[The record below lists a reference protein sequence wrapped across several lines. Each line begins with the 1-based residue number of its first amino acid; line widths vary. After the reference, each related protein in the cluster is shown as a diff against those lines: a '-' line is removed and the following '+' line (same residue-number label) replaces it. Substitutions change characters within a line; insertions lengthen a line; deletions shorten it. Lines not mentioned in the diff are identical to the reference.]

1 MTDPP
6 DIDFPGYRVARVL
19 LDGPDAAAYAATD
32 PTAGRAVV
40 IETLAG
46 DAAGDEHLHDWF
58 REAWEAVEGID
69 HPNVVDVYGV
79 DERDGVPFAV
89 RASLSGTDLGG
100 LLEERGPLPPE
111 VACALLA
118 RIADALDAL
127 HSAGVVHGSFGSESV
142 IVEQVRGGG
151 RPVLVGFGRVEGD
164 RRDDTRALVPMLEA
178 MIGQEPSP
186 EMKAVLERGSDW
198 EGSASMFAAACTE
211 AAGGHVAGSKRRNGL
226 LALAA
231 LVAVA
236 AAVFL
241 VTQLGGGDD
250 DDSDVV
256 ASNAAETS
264 ATTESTASNET
275 GDEPLEKPGP
285 RVSATGE
292 GTPAKQDDGI
302 GDPIDVP
309 GGPVAVAARRGVIYA
324 ATTDKG
330 ELVGYEE
337 RTDKASLEPIE
348 LGGAAQDLTIIDDV
362 VWAALPDEGVVAS
375 VDLGDEDAEAEMID
389 VGGEPRGLVG
399 ALGSIW
405 VAAKDS
411 GELIE
416 VDVASGDV
424 ERVEVDVEQ
433 PRGIAF
439 GFGSLWV
446 TDATGSVVEVDPR
459 NPKNSE
465 SFKVGADPRGVLAVE
480 DRVWVANSG
489 DGTVSVLDPAT
500 GKGEELDVGGTPL
513 DVAAGSERI
522 WISNADGYVSSI
534 DFGGTEVNRYDL
546 PPGLGTPAGI
556 AEGQRVWT
564 STGEGDSLVP
574 VDPPR

>member
-1 MTDPP
+1 
-6 DIDFPGYRVARVL
+6 
-19 LDGPDAAAYAATD
+19 
-32 PTAGRAVV
+32 
-40 IETLAG
+40 
-46 DAAGDEHLHDWF
+46 
-58 REAWEAVEGID
+58 
-69 HPNVVDVYGV
+69 
-79 DERDGVPFAV
+79 
-89 RASLSGTDLGG
+89 
-100 LLEERGPLPPE
+100 
-111 VACALLA
+111 
-118 RIADALDAL
+118 
-127 HSAGVVHGSFGSESV
+127 
-142 IVEQVRGGG
+142 
-151 RPVLVGFGRVEGD
+151 
-164 RRDDTRALVPMLEA
+164 
-178 MIGQEPSP
+178 
-186 EMKAVLERGSDW
+186 
-198 EGSASMFAAACTE
+198 
-211 AAGGHVAGSKRRNGL
+211 
-226 LALAA
+226 
-231 LVAVA
+231 
-236 AAVFL
+236 
-241 VTQLGGGDD
+241 
-250 DDSDVV
+250 
-256 ASNAAETS
+256 
-264 ATTESTASNET
+264 
-275 GDEPLEKPGP
+275 
-285 RVSATGE
+285 
-292 GTPAKQDDGI
+292 
-302 GDPIDVP
+302 
-309 GGPVAVAARRGVIYA
+309 
-324 ATTDKG
+324 
-330 ELVGYEE
+330 
-337 RTDKASLEPIE
+337 
-348 LGGAAQDLTIIDDV
+348 
-362 VWAALPDEGVVAS
+362 
-375 VDLGDEDAEAEMID
+375 MID

-459 NPKNSE
+459 DPKNSE

>member
-1 MTDPP
+1 VTDPA

-19 LDGPDAAAYAATD
+19 LDSPDAAAYAATD

-46 DAAGDEHLHDWF
+46 DAAGDEHLRDWF

-89 RASLSGTDLGG
+89 RASLNGTDLGG
-100 LLEERGPLPPE
+100 LLEERGSLPPE

-127 HSAGVVHGSFGSESV
+127 HSAGVVHGSFGPESV

-164 RRDDTRALVPMLEA
+164 RRDDIRALVPMLEE
-178 MIGQEPSP
+178 MIGEEPSP
-186 EMKAVLERGSDW
+186 ALAEVLEGAREDDFT
-198 EGSASMFAAACTE
+198 SASKLAAACTT
-211 AAGGHVAGSKRRNGL
+211 ATGGRAPSSRRRTGV
-226 LALAA
+226 LALIAA
-231 LVAVA
+231 AVVA
-236 AAVFL
+236 AAVL
-241 VTQLGGGDD
+241 IVLQLGDD

-256 ASNAAETS
+256 ASNAAET
-264 ATTESTASNET
+264 ESTASTGT

-309 GGPVAVAARRGVIYA
+309 GGPIAVAARRGVIYA
-324 ATTDKG
+324 ATTGKG

-337 RTDKASLEPIE
+337 RTGKASVEPIE

-375 VDLGDEDAEAEMID
+375 VDLGDEDPEAEMID

-405 VAAKDS
+405 VGAKDS

-424 ERVEVDVEQ
+424 KRVEVDVEQ

-459 NPKNSE
+459 DPKNSE

-522 WISNADGYVSSI
+522 WISNADGFVSSI

-564 STGEGDSLVP
+564 STGEGNSLVP